1 MLIILLTISSCLS
14 YTVSAQQIRIREA
27 TISDTKAAFKEKIL
41 TSRELVQFYL
51 DEITRHNPHLNGVI
65 DVKLDAL
72 YDTEKADHEHERN
85 STAALLA
92 LHGIPVL
99 LKGNMG
105 TQGKL
110 NTTAGSYALLGSV
123 VRGDAR
129 VVTNLKDAGA
139 IILGKSTI
147 SEWGYFRSSTAPNA
161 WSARGGLGRVSISN
175 LISFICSNIIN
186 WNNNDTQIF
195 HQFKHFANIY
205 LFSLSRFSYYQILLY
220 VYLLAF
226 SLSLSTSTREF
237 ECVFSSKLE

>member
-72 YDTEKADHEHERN
+72 YDTEEADHEHERN

-139 IILGKSTI
+139 IILGKSTM

-161 WSARGGLGRVSISN
+161 
-175 LISFICSNIIN
+175 
-186 WNNNDTQIF
+186 
-195 HQFKHFANIY
+195 
-205 LFSLSRFSYYQILLY
+205 
-220 VYLLAF
+220 
-226 SLSLSTSTREF
+226 
-237 ECVFSSKLE
+237 